1 MRGLGF
7 QQDHSSRIAHSG
19 FALPGKGPYPVSVME
34 PQELRETSRHGRPG
48 PRSIPAPTGGK
59 RSPSPGIHL
68 AGILLAAFLASS
80 CSHAPLSAGPPPR
93 FLPPKEVAAFP
104 GAVLRVSFS
113 PDGGQVALCGEDN
126 AVRIFRTDTWEA
138 ERFLE
143 TASPRVREIGWNRS
157 GDRIAAVTD
166 EGLHV
171 YGDPSGRE
179 IRFVRVHPPRARLE
193 ARESGADPPGFV
205 WSPEGGHIA
214 VAGFENAVVG
224 VFSGAALEEEVLL
237 KGHYRPVTSM
247 TWDPDGTL
255 YTGSRDG
262 TVRRWDVTSGRGG
275 FVTPNLGP
283 GSIGLAWLGS
293 IGALATMAHGDMAVL
308 AWEIQTGKL
317 RKKVMS
323 STPLVLFRPS
333 ADSGAMALADT
344 ERSIRIRGIPG
355 WETSRVLTAEGTVE
369 ELRWSPDGRYL
380 AGKAAGDPAVAVWD
394 VATGGS
400 TRLWV
405 REEELISLDWSPD
418 GRRLVTGGRSGKV
431 REWVLAPEP
440 ERR

>member
-1 MRGLGF
+1 
-7 QQDHSSRIAHSG
+7 
-19 FALPGKGPYPVSVME
+19 ME
-34 PQELRETSRHGRPG
+34 PQGSRETFRYGRPE
-48 PRSIPAPTGGK
+48 PRAIPAPPGG
-59 RSPSPGIHL
+59 RVSPFPCILL
-68 AGILLAAFLASS
+68 AGILLVPFLASS
-80 CSHAPLSAGPPPR
+80 CSHAPLSAGTPPR

-113 PDGGQVALCGEDN
+113 PEGGHVALCGEDN
-126 AVRIFRTDTWEA
+126 AVHTFRADTWEA
-138 ERFLE
+138 ERRLE
-143 TASPRVREIGWNRS
+143 TASPRVLEIGWNLS

-166 EGLHV
+166 EGVHV
-171 YGDPSGRE
+171 YGYPSGRE
-179 IRFVRVHPPRARLE
+179 IRFVRVHPPRARPA
-193 ARESGADPPGFV
+193 AREGGADPPGFV
-205 WSPEGGHIA
+205 WSPEGGRIA
-214 VAGFENAVVG
+214 LAGIENAVVG
-224 VFSGAALEEEVLL
+224 VFSGAALEEEVFL

-255 YTGSRDG
+255 YTGSWDG

-283 GSIGLAWLGS
+283 GNIGLAWLDS
-293 IGALATMAHGDMAVL
+293 IGALATMAYGDMAVL
-308 AWEIQTGKL
+308 AWEIRTGKL

-333 ADSGAMALADT
+333 ADSRVMALADT

-355 WETSRVLTAEGTVE
+355 WETSRVLTAEGTVG

-380 AGKAAGDPAVAVWD
+380 AGKAAGDPAVAVWE

-405 REEELISLDWSPD
+405 REDELISLGWSPD

-431 REWVLAPEP
+431 REWVLAPDP